1 MLDDAKHAL
10 SHGDPGRALSILDE
24 FDREFRGA
32 RLGPEAAVLRVE
44 ALFDLGR
51 NDEARRLGQRL
62 IASQPDS
69 AHVQRLRSLLEA
81 AQTARGNATP

>member
-81 AQTARGNATP
+81 AQAARGNAIP